1 MNAPLSKQQIFPW
14 PRVRL
19 GELAD
24 HRLGKM
30 LDKAKNTGAPR
41 RYLRNPNIKWFDVDL
56 SNLKEILVEEEDVHK
71 YELLPGDVLICEG
84 GEAGRAAIWKGEAD
98 GIIFQKACHR
108 VRVGPNLDPRFLIHR
123 LMYDYFNGGLEDY
136 YTGITIKHFTG
147 QDLDRYEIPLPP
159 LNEQRRIAAILDKAD
174 GLRRKRHR
182 AIGLLESLT
191 NSIFMERFG
200 DLIRS
205 NKYSRGTIA
214 DWVEDFDSGKNL
226 APDPDARATGGYRV
240 LKVSAVTKGIFLPD
254 EAKPLPENYEP
265 PTAHLVHAGDL
276 LFSRANTAELIGATA
291 YVESECGDLV
301 LPDKIWRFVWRKN
314 NPPNPRFVHAL
325 FSTPSFRRELSKRA
339 TGTSGSMKN
348 ISKDKVLSIGV
359 ALPCRDEQEEF
370 VSKQDALRGVMR
382 SAVLQARLIEE
393 QFSSLQHRAFSGQ
406 L

>member
-1 MNAPLSKQQIFPW
+1 MTPFISLADECEVITKGTTPTTLGFTFEETGVPFIRVQNLVDGTVSISAAPLFISTDTHAALKRSQI
-14 PRVRL
+14 
-19 GELAD
+19 ESQD
-24 HRLGKM
+24 
-30 LDKAKNTGAPR
+30 
-41 RYLRNPNIKWFDVDL
+41 
-56 SNLKEILVEEEDVHK
+56 ILISIA
-71 YELLPGDVLICEG
+71 GTI
-84 GEAGRAAIWKGEAD
+84 GRAAIVPSAAGPMNCNQAVAIVRPTKRIDRRFMLHWLATAD
-98 GIIFQKACHR
+98 AMRQMAMGKVTGTIS
-108 VRVGPNLDPRFLIHR
+108 NLS
-123 LMYDYFNGGLEDY
+123 LEQI
-136 YTGITIKHFTG
+136 GNLKV
-147 QDLDRYEIPLPP
+147 PLPQ

-174 GLRRKRHR
+174 ALRRKRHR

-200 DLIRS
+200 DLIGS

-214 DWVEDFDSGKNL
+214 DWVEDFDTGKNL
-226 APDPDARATGGYRV
+226 APDPDARTTGGYRV

-265 PTAHLVHAGDL
+265 PTAHLVHTGDL
-276 LFSRANTAELIGATA
+276 LFSRANTAELVGATA
-291 YVESECGDLV
+291 YVESECDDLV

-325 FSTPSFRRELSKRA
+325 FSTPPFRRELSKRA

-359 ALPCRDEQEEF
+359 ALPRRDEQEEF

>member
-1 MNAPLSKQQIFPW
+1 MNLRAGTGGAFARACQLGDLLDFRNEIVHPKDRPVGSSIFVGLEHIE
-14 PRVRL
+14 R
-19 GELAD
+19 
-24 HRLGKM
+24 
-30 LDKAKNTGAPR
+30 NTGDRIGAERVHLSELTGR
-41 RYLRNPNIKWFDVDL
+41 RARFYAGDIVYGYLRPYLNKVWIAEF
-56 SNLKEILVEEEDVHK
+56 
-71 YELLPGDVLICEG
+71 
-84 GEAGRAAIWKGEAD
+84 D
-98 GIIFQKACHR
+98 GICSVDQYVFV
-108 VRVGPNLDPRFLIHR
+108 VRPEVDRDYIAHFLRSDQFLKTAPIDSTPGQLPRIR
-123 LMYDYFNGGLEDY
+123 SG
-136 YTGITIKHFTG
+136 
-147 QDLDRYEIPLPP
+147 EIAATPIALPA
-159 LNEQRRIAAILDKAD
+159 LAEQRRIATILDKAD
-174 GLRRKRHR
+174 ALRRKRHR

-200 DLIRS
+200 DLIGS

-214 DWVEDFDSGKNL
+214 DWVEDFDTGKNL
-226 APDPDARATGGYRV
+226 APDPDARTTGGYRV

-265 PTAHLVHAGDL
+265 PTAHLVHTGDL

-291 YVESECGDLV
+291 YVDSECDNLV

-314 NPPNPRFVHAL
+314 NPPHPRFVHAL
-325 FSTPSFRRELSKRA
+325 FSTPPFRGELSKRA

-359 ALPCRDEQEEF
+359 ALPRRDEQEEF
-370 VSKQDALRGVMR
+370 VSKQDALRGVIR